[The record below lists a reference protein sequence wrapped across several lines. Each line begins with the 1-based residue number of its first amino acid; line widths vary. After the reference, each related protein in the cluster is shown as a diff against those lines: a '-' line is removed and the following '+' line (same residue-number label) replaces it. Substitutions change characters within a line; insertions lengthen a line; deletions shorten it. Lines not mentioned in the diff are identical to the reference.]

1 MSPIYPEQHETA
13 FNWRTAMVSDFLK
26 KLSSI
31 GRTSRPTGSTGRN
44 KSVGEAFIA
53 ALEKQIGF
61 VKQEIDKPKSIDFN
75 RGHWVKPEKNG
86 TFTVQFGA
94 SPIEVVEKKKY
105 FVVSDLKEALALL
118 EGGKEL
124 VEEKSFIAKLEEK
137 RSKRSGPRAS
147 KK

>member
-1 MSPIYPEQHETA
+1 MA
-13 FNWRTAMVSDFLK
+13 SDFLK

-31 GRTSRPTGSTGRN
+31 GRASRPTGANSRN
-44 KSVGEAFIA
+44 KPVGEAFIA
-53 ALEKQIGF
+53 ALEQQIEV
-61 VKQEIDKPKSIDFN
+61 VKQEIAKSGTISWN

-86 TFTVQFGA
+86 TYSVQFGS
-94 SPIEVVEKKKY
+94 SPIEVVDKKKY
-105 FVVSDLKEALALL
+105 FAVNDLNEALALL

-124 VEEKSFIAKLEEK
+124 VNEKSFIVKLEEK